1 MVATKTSK
9 CKQVTDGSPPPTR
22 PLIPALPSAA
32 EASVELRSGGCQT
45 TPVAGLSAACQT
57 RPATPRCRR
66 AGCQTEPPPETPG
79 DAGGR
84 LSLQSRGSAGQ
95 RAGGGGSAGQRTG
108 ADGSLS
114 RSDSSGHRS
123 TASGEVSQDY
133 GHEHVFGYYF
143 LFVE

>member
-45 TPVAGLSAACQT
+45 TPVVGLSAACQT
-57 RPATPRCRR
+57 RPATPSCRR

-84 LSLQSRGSAGQ
+84 LSFQSRPA
-95 RAGGGGSAGQRTG
+95 GGSAGQRTG
-108 ADGSLS
+108 ADGPLS